1 MWWRATALRI
11 RNGRRASA
19 SRTDASSVLG
29 ICKPTE
35 SGSIESSERARDILL
50 LNRNASL
57 LWNSLDA
64 VRKVVTS
71 RIVSCRLLQ

>member
-1 MWWRATALRI
+1 
-11 RNGRRASA
+11 
-19 SRTDASSVLG
+19 VLG

-64 VRKVVTS
+64 VEKVVTIPV
-71 RIVSCRLLQ
+71 RRL

>member
-64 VRKVVTS
+64 VEKVVTIPV
-71 RIVSCRLLQ
+71 RRL